1 MHSGLHVLVSRVG
14 LIREGMAD
22 CCQLIVVVSHR
33 GQHHYQ
39 LCLIKT
45 LHADGTH
52 QHRPPFF
59 CKVASP
65 ILFLI
70 KLLPNSNLCK
80 CRHQY
85 IDLFSVCYIM
95 TLNAKVKLA
104 QTKINAHTFIQAD
117 TQIHITYTYI
127 HTQTHTLASFV

>member
-22 CCQLIVVVSHR
+22 RCQLIVVVSHR

-45 LHADGTH
+45 HVVGTH
-52 QHRPPFF
+52 QHRPPFL

-70 KLLPNSNLCK
+70 KLLSVSNCNLCK

-85 IDLFSVCYIM
+85 IHFSICYIM

-104 QTKINAHTFIQAD
+104 QTKINAHIYIQAD
-117 TQIHITYTYI
+117 TQIHITYASI